1 MGRGRSIVR
10 GAVPGPM
17 IARRGISRRDFLK
30 LTGAGL
36 AGASLLG
43 VAGCGGGGGGDQG
56 GGGGELVFAMGP
68 DNVNGIPRLVDRF
81 NQEQGGNVTYKAAPT
96 QSDQFF
102 DQLRNQFQAG
112 ESSPQIVGGDVI
124 WPAQFA
130 GNGFIAPL
138 TEYFPPDQQGEF
150 TQGSIQS
157 NTYEGDV
164 YGVPWYTDVGLLYY
178 RKDLLEQAG
187 FSEPPKTWEE
197 LKQQA
202 QKVQQDA
209 GTKFGMVFQGSQYE
223 GGVCNGLEHMRTHGG
238 DVLAPNDP
246 NKVVIDSPEAAAGL
260 ATYRS
265 MVEDGVAPQSVTTF
279 TELESHAPF
288 LSGDSVFIRNW
299 PYMYALIG
307 SKDFPQLKPEQ
318 VGVVPLPIAEGG
330 QLAGTLGGWNMLI
343 NTNAEDPEAA
353 YKFAE
358 FVNSP
363 EMQKFYA
370 QEAKFV
376 PTRRDLLEDPDVQKA
391 IPYLTEASEAFTTAK
406 PRPVSP
412 VYSDMSLR
420 MQEQF
425 NAVLAGQIPA
435 DEATGRLQEDLQGI
449 VEQGQA

>member
-1 MGRGRSIVR
+1 MAANRGGRKLV
-10 GAVPGPM
+10 V
-17 IARRGISRRDFLK
+17 ARRGINRRDFLK
-30 LTGAGL
+30 LSGVSL
-36 AGASLLG
+36 AGVSLLG
-43 VAGCGGGGGGDQG
+43 LAGCGGGGGGDQG
-56 GGGGELVFAMGP
+56 GGGGELVFNMGP

-81 NQEQGGNVTYKAAPT
+81 NKEQGGNVSFKAAPT

-112 ESSPQIVGGDVI
+112 ETSPQIVGGDVI

-138 TEYFPPDQQGEF
+138 TDYFPQDQQQAF
-150 TQGSIQS
+150 TPGSIQT
-157 NTYEGDV
+157 NTFEGDV

-223 GGVCNGLEHMRTHGG
+223 GGVCNGLEYIRTHGG
-238 DVLAPNDP
+238 DAVDPNDP
-246 NKVVIDSPEAAAGL
+246 NKVVIDSSEATAGL
-260 ATYRS
+260 TTYRS
-265 MVEDGVAPQSVTTF
+265 MVEDGIAPQSVTTF
-279 TELESHAPF
+279 TELESHSPF
-288 LSGDSVFIRNW
+288 LNGDSVFIRNW

-307 SKDFPQLKPEQ
+307 SKEFPKLKPEQ

-343 NTNAEDPEAA
+343 NANAEDPEAA

-363 EMQKFYA
+363 EIQKFYA

-376 PTRRDLLEDPDVQKA
+376 PTRTELLQDPDVQKA
-391 IPYLTEASEAFTTAK
+391 IPYLTEASEAFETAK

-435 DEATGRLQEDLQGI
+435 DEATGKLQEDLQGI

>member
-1 MGRGRSIVR
+1 M
-10 GAVPGPM
+10 
-17 IARRGISRRDFLK
+17 
-30 LTGAGL
+30 
-36 AGASLLG
+36 
-43 VAGCGGGGGGDQG
+43 
-56 GGGGELVFAMGP
+56 VFAMGP
-68 DNVNGIPRLVDRF
+68 DQVNGIPRIVDRF
-81 NQEQGGNVTYKAAPT
+81 NKEQGGNVSYKAAPT
-96 QSDQFF
+96 SSDQFF

-138 TEYFPPDQQGEF
+138 TDYFPSDQQKAF
-150 TQGSIQS
+150 TPGSIKS
-157 NTYEGDV
+157 NTYEGQI

-178 RKDLLEQAG
+178 RKDLLEKAG

-202 QKVQQDA
+202 KKVQQDQ
-209 GTKFGMVFQGSQYE
+209 GTKFGFVFQGAQYE
-223 GGVCNGLEHMRTHGG
+223 GGVCNGLEYIRTHGG
-238 DVLAPNDP
+238 DAVDPNDP
-246 NKVVIDSPEAAAGL
+246 NKVVINSPQATAGL

-265 MVEDGVAPQSVTTF
+265 MIEDGIAPQSVTTF
-279 TELESHAPF
+279 TEPESQAPF
-288 LSGDSVFIRNW
+288 VAGDAVFIRNW
-299 PYMYALIG
+299 PYLYGVISDPTQ
-307 SKDFPQLKPEQ
+307 SKVKPEQ

-330 QLAGTLGGWNMLI
+330 QLAGTLGGWNILV
-343 NTNAEDPEAA
+343 NQNAEDPEAA

-363 EMQKFYA
+363 EIQKFYA

-376 PTRRDLLEDPDVQKA
+376 PTRRDLLDDPDVQKA
-391 IPYLTEASEAFTTAK
+391 IPYLNEASEAFTTAK

-412 VYSDMSLR
+412 VYSDMSLK

-435 DEATGRLQEDLQGI
+435 DQATGRLQQDLEGI
-449 VEQGQA
+449 VKQGQA